1 LISFPADYIER
12 VYAGVLGK
20 LIGVYLGRPFEGW
33 EYERIM
39 AELGEINGYVHEKR
53 GLPLVVTDDDISGTF
68 TFVRALEDYAYAPDL
83 TPAQIGQ
90 TWLNYLVEG
99 KTILSW
105 AGLGCS
111 TEHTAYLRLKKGI
124 QAPASGSIEMNGP
137 IVAQQIGSQIFID
150 SWAMLFPGDPQRA
163 ADFAARAAS
172 VSHDGEA
179 IYGAQSLAAMQ
190 AQAFVETDR
199 FQLLDTALR
208 FTPASSGIHAM
219 IGDLRSYHAVEP
231 DWRKA
236 REFIVQEYGYQKYP
250 GGCHIIPN
258 HALIILGLL
267 YGDDDFQKSLMIVN
281 TSGWDTD
288 CNSGNLG
295 CLLGIKN
302 GLAGIDRSPVAWRE
316 PVADR
321 LYLPAADGG
330 RAISDAVSETYYLV
344 NTARRMAGETPL
356 APKGG
361 ARFHFELPGSVQGF
375 EVEHAPADA
384 QVTLQNRPGHSR
396 SGQRSLCIAAVTRP
410 DETVRV
416 ATPTFIPPGAI
427 DMSGYGLLASPTL
440 YAGQLV
446 EANLQADFANSQP
459 VTVQLYLNIY
469 GPADEPQ
476 RVEGPAVQLQAGEQR
491 TLRWCVPSTDRLP
504 IYAIGLQLGTGT
516 IFLDSLTWSGQ
527 PEVEFGQPLGTKSL
541 LWRKGWI
548 NGVDHWEWWS
558 GEPFRLV
565 KNEGRGLVITGTR
578 AWTNY
583 CFDAVLRIA
592 YLVKTGVGGIAVRV
606 QGMQRYYAL
615 EVGQETIRLVKML
628 DGVRT
633 LAEAPIHYE
642 LWEEMKMRLEVED
655 TPAAQRSE
663 RTTVQ
668 LRAWV
673 NDRLLF
679 DVQDADNV
687 LTGGGVALLV
697 EEGHILADHVS
708 VRGVNSHP
716 RGVAP

>member
-1 LISFPADYIER
+1 MTSFLPDYIER

-20 LIGVYLGRPFEGW
+20 MIGVYLGRPFEGW

-39 AELGEINGYVHEKR
+39 AELGEIDGYVHEKR

-68 TFVRALEDYAYAPDL
+68 TFVRALEDYEYTPDL

-124 QAPASGSIEMNGP
+124 RAPASGSIEMNGP

-163 ADFAARAAS
+163 VDFAARAAS

-199 FQLLDTALR
+199 FRLLDAALH
-208 FTPASSGIHAM
+208 FTPATSGIHAM
-219 IGDLRSYHAVEP
+219 IRDLRAYHATEP

-236 REFIVQEYGYQKYP
+236 REFIVQEYGYKKYP

-267 YGDDDFQKSLMIVN
+267 YGDDDFQKSLKIVN
-281 TSGWDTD
+281 TCGWDTD

-302 GLAGIDRSPVAWRE
+302 GLDGIDRSPVAWRE
-316 PVADR
+316 PIADR
-321 LYLPAADGG
+321 LYLPSADGG
-330 RAISDAVSETYYLV
+330 RAITDAVSETYYLV
-344 NTARRMAGETPL
+344 NTARRMAGETSL

-375 EVEHAPADA
+375 EIEHAPSDA
-384 QVTLQNRPGHSR
+384 QVTLENRAGHSR
-396 SGQRSLCIAAVTRP
+396 SGQRSLCISAVTQP
-410 DETVRV
+410 GATVRV
-416 ATPTFIPPGAI
+416 ATPTFIPPDAI
-427 DMSGYGLLASPTL
+427 TMRGYGLMASPTL

-446 EANLQADFANSQP
+446 EANLQADSANTQP
-459 VTVQLYLNIY
+459 VAVQLYLNIY
-469 GPADEPQ
+469 DPTDQPQ
-476 RVEGPAVQLQAGEQR
+476 RLEGPAVHLQAGEWC
-491 TLRWCVPSTDRLP
+491 TLRWHVPPTDRLP
-504 IYAIGLQLGTGT
+504 IFAIGLQLGAGA
-516 IFLDSLTWSGQ
+516 INLDSLTWSGE
-527 PEVEFGQPLGTKSL
+527 PEVEFGQPMSTKSL
-541 LWRKGWI
+541 LWRKGWV

-565 KNEGRGLVITGTR
+565 KNEGRGLVITGTQ
-578 AWTNY
+578 AWKNY
-583 CFDAVLRIA
+583 HFDAVLRIA
-592 YLVKTGVGGIAVRV
+592 YLVETGVGGIAVRV

-615 EVGQETIRLVKML
+615 EIGQKTIRLIKML
-628 DGVRT
+628 DGART
-633 LAEAPIHYE
+633 LAEAPICYE
-642 LWEEMKMRLEVED
+642 LWEEIGLRLEVKDAPTKERLESP
-655 TPAAQRSE
+655 PAR
-663 RTTVQ
+663 

-673 NDRLLF
+673 NAQLLF
-679 DVQDADNV
+679 DVLDVDHT

-708 VRGVNSHP
+708 VHGVNSP
-716 RGVAP
+716 QRGVAL